1 MPANAAPSGN
11 REEVTDLMSTAF
23 PRIVIR
29 QSCDYDA
36 PIHGI
41 AMAGFNR
48 LITIG
53 ADNKIRVH
61 NPETGRTLDT
71 LEGFK
76 RYVTGIRVL
85 DDRNVLLI
93 FTAQYALLDLDT
105 GRIEESDS
113 AGAARSVLAAKLL
126 PAQIMAAPML
136 ASETFSPP
144 RGNQAVAEARIDPSH
159 VVYVSEN
166 RHDASLNQYFH
177 VWNVPRGRELRSFWG
192 VDSEVLALIAL
203 DSRRALSS
211 HEDEHFRIWDVESTE
226 QVRRI
231 EHRRGKAGPMM
242 LVDKAL
248 LLFAPADPTESQ
260 RLRHFHWGLSDRTL
274 RLWDLDT
281 AKELAMLQCTATIV
295 ELSRV
300 SSHRFWARDDKSCL
314 HLIEVV
320 R

>member
-1 MPANAAPSGN
+1 M
-11 REEVTDLMSTAF
+11 
-23 PRIVIR
+23 IR
-29 QSCDYDA
+29 QTCDYDV

-48 LITIG
+48 LISVG

-61 NPETGRTLDT
+61 NPETGRALDT

-85 DDRNVLLI
+85 DDRTVLLM
-93 FTAQYALLDLDT
+93 FTAQYGLLDLDT
-105 GRIEESDS
+105 GRIEESES

-136 ASETFSPP
+136 AAETFSPP
-144 RGNQAVAEARIDPSH
+144 RNNAAIAESRLDPSH

-166 RHDASLNQYFH
+166 RLDASLNQYFH
-177 VWNVPRGRELRSFWG
+177 VWNVPRGREIRSFWG
-192 VDSEVLALIAL
+192 VDSEVLALVAL
-203 DSRRALSS
+203 DTRRVLSS
-211 HEDEHFRIWDVESTE
+211 HDDEHFRIWDVETSE

-242 LVDKAL
+242 LVDKTR
-248 LLFAPADPTESQ
+248 LLFAPVDPSESQ
-260 RLRHFHWGLSDRTL
+260 RLRHFHWGPSDRTL

-281 AKELAMLQCTATIV
+281 AKELAMLQCTATVV
-295 ELSRV
+295 ELARV
-300 SSHRFWARDDKSCL
+300 ASHRFWARDDKSCL